1 MTLGKCAGASIII
14 IYSNLKKKPGL
25 STFKHLMICNSVFC
39 LFSVYANY
47 VFRSLVITPLPSF
60 HRFNGLIPRV
70 HALSFSWGKHVPLTP

>member
-14 IYSNLKKKPGL
+14 IYSNLKKTGL
-25 STFKHLMICNSVFC
+25 STFKHLMICSSVFF

-60 HRFNGLIPRV
+60 IINGLIPRV
-70 HALSFSWGKHVPLTP
+70 HAFSFSWGKHVPLIP